1 MQGIGYKELV
11 PYCKGECTLEEAVVQ
26 LKTNT
31 RRFAKRQ
38 LTWFR
43 RQIDGLW
50 LDMDREDSGIMGQ
63 AISYLT
69 ELGVWKGEE

>member
-1 MQGIGYKELV
+1 M
-11 PYCKGECTLEEAVVQ
+11 Q